1 MSGGVTLAAF
11 TRLTLTYFRS
21 YSRTELSLSGRPV
34 FLVGPNGAG
43 KTNLL
48 EAVSFFTP
56 GRGLRGASLAEV
68 GRRLP
73 GEGVG
78 GAGAGAAEFAAEG
91 EALRLGTGVE
101 QPGASRRL
109 VRVEGE
115 TAPP

>member
-21 YSRTELSLSGRPV
+21 YSRTELRLSGRPV

-73 GEGVG
+73 GETAGRVWAVAAEL
-78 GAGAGAAEFAAEG
+78 AGADGTT
-91 EALRLGTGVE
+91 RLGTGVE
-101 QPGASRRL
+101 QAGASRRI
-109 VRVEGE
+109 VRIE
-115 TAPP
+115 